1 MKRAKVKLAPWV
13 TLLALLGTIAY
24 PGMQASVAQ
33 TTITP
38 ASDGTG
44 TLVDAAGNQINIQG
58 GSLSGD
64 GANLFHSF
72 EKFGLSD
79 GQIANFISNPNIR
92 NILGRVVGGDA
103 SYINGLIQVTGAN
116 SNLFL
121 LNPAGILFG
130 DNAQL
135 NLAGDFAATTATG
148 IGFDGGGLFNAIGS
162 NEYAN
167 LVGTPNAFTFAASQ
181 PGNIVNTGN
190 LTLTGGNLSLV
201 GGTTINTGTLSSPG
215 GNITIAAV
223 PGQNTLRLSQ
233 SGHLLSLD
241 IQPIGSSNPGNLNAG
256 TNAGA
261 AINPLGLPDL
271 LTGGQALG
279 HATQIKVENGRV
291 LLGGSGI
298 SLAADG
304 NASSVASLG
313 SINTANASG
322 GGGIKITAPGDVIT
336 GNINSSGSAAGGEI
350 SLASASGKIDT
361 SRGALNSSSDA
372 GRGGGIS
379 LNAELDIKTGDV
391 RADGG
396 LQGGNIAIASRNG
409 AIDTSGGT
417 LSSHSLYIVDSQERQ
432 VRWEIDEEDGTI
444 DLSVEGPEGSE
455 VNYSIAPGDDLAI
468 AVGDIANVLG
478 IKLPAGPPSRKPTR
492 SSPGN
497 PRSSAQDANT
507 TRSGPSVLNS
517 QEIQPPDYLRFDND
531 ETSLTVTSFRYR
543 GGEGGNISLS
553 SSGNINTGKIEAQG
567 WEAGGNI
574 SISSSNGGLNVAG
587 ELNSFSAAGNA
598 GNVTL
603 DAFGDT
609 TLSLVNAQG
618 VKTGGN
624 ISIASRNGNVEVR
637 RTGAGSSAAY
647 NEKLNV
653 YLLGDEEIE
662 IVWDNPPT
670 ILNSFSR
677 GSAGDI
683 DIQAQ
688 GSLKVGDILTSGET
702 RSGNVALSAR
712 GNISTGEVDTWG
724 GGEIRIS
731 SSEGEIDTS
740 GGFLQSGGGEIS
752 LDAEGNIKTEDIL
765 SWRWGENYRTGGNIS
780 IASRKGAIDTS
791 RGEIDS
797 DSGQLTISALADIT
811 TADIWGGGGVEITSF
826 QGAITNKRSRIQ
838 QPPPGIGFGGQSPV
852 GSQSSAGDV
861 SGGFA
866 QAGAQ
871 SGSPNSTDEPTN
883 ISSGSGIKLSARGD
897 ISTGNLDTWN
907 GADISITSSG
917 GAVNTTAGIIHLF
930 SPEGSSAKL
939 SIEAARSIATGN
951 ITSDSVGSMDANLNS
966 QNSADISITST
977 GGEINTAAGEIRLFS
992 PQGSSGKLAL
1002 EAAESITTGS
1012 IRADSYL
1019 NGGSISIVSQ
1029 GGGINAEQKI
1039 EASSNNGTASNV
1051 SLNARS
1057 NITTGDVLSYGVKGG
1072 GDIAVVSQNGAIDT
1086 SSGRL
1091 AAYSDPGNAGNI
1103 SLEAEGNITTA
1114 NVWSYGVSGGG
1125 DATLTSR
1132 NGSIDSSLGVLG
1144 SYSDKGTSGRVEI
1157 NAFGDV
1163 RTGYIR
1169 TWALG
1174 EDPEARAGD
1183 INIESRNGA
1192 IDTTAGD
1199 LSGEA
1204 EFNNFDRLSP
1214 SEAASL
1220 FESENANIDAYS
1232 FHGTGGNVTLTA
1244 KKGITTSY
1252 ISSFGA
1258 ENGGNITAFSSEGD
1272 VNTGLLFSF
1281 SARGRGGNVSLDG
1294 SNLTAGSVWSFGE
1307 VQGGGIYATSRGSI
1321 DLRGATLNTY
1331 SQSGKAGEVN
1341 IRANGNVSLG
1351 GSPTQ
1356 SAIRSEGQLQ
1366 GGSISVSTESGNIE
1380 VCAVCADRSPH
1391 QNTTHNPNGSINS
1404 FSRSGSAGDVSLYAP
1419 GDITTSG
1426 IHSEG
1431 QKSGGNVTITSLEG
1445 RVNNDLGELYSFSD
1459 SGTAGNV
1466 IINAGGH
1473 VSTNTITSYGAERG
1487 GNIRIFSASEN
1498 SIDTSQGDLET
1509 YSDNGIAGDVYL
1521 ESPGNITT
1529 GRIRSEGLR
1538 QGGNIA
1544 IASQRNISTIGGDID
1559 SFSEEG
1565 TAGNVSL
1572 SARGN
1577 ITTNNISSYGSEQ
1590 SGNVTL
1596 SSSGNSIT
1604 TANIVTEAQEGTSGN
1619 ISITAPGFNGNIFT
1633 GNLSSVGTAS
1643 GQIVNSAG
1651 NNIATGDQTSISS
1664 NGNAGG
1670 IDNTAG
1676 ASVSAG
1682 DQTVSANNGDA
1693 GSINNT
1699 AGSNISA
1706 GDQTVSANDGNAG
1719 SSSGAINNTAG
1730 SNISAGNQTVSANNG
1745 DAGSINNTAGSN
1757 ISAGDQTISANNG
1770 DAGSINNTA
1779 GSDITV
1785 GNQTISANNGD
1796 AGSINNNAGG
1806 NLVRG
1811 NQSITAVGGT
1821 AGNVNNIATGTQG
1834 ARSRPGSGI
1843 PPRARAAGLNS
1854 QRPPTRPPGF
1864 SPQNS
1869 SQNQGGFTGT
1879 TAIAASNNAAANSAA
1894 NIPRNIADA
1903 AQLLQRIGTNP
1914 RQDRGEAVR
1923 DRIARGRQILG
1934 VEGDNNFGQSNNPQ
1948 SHLNSMRARMNAA
1961 GASVQ
1966 NIGNFVGALELHRQN
1981 EFENYFGVG
1990 FAEEA
1995 GESASIREALVDIA
2009 KQTGNRSAVIYVTAL
2024 PSELELVL
2032 FLPDG
2037 QPIRKTIPEAPR
2049 EKLLKVVTEFR
2060 SRITDPRGLYS
2071 PKYLEPAQKLYK
2083 WLIAPLAEELE
2094 TASID
2099 TLLFSMDGGMRT
2111 LPVAALHDG
2120 DRFLVEKYSLS
2131 LIPSI
2136 SLVDT
2141 RYQSLQNTQVL
2152 AMGASQFS
2160 SAAPLPAV
2168 PVELSA
2174 IAERLWSGEVL
2185 LNESFTREKIVQ
2197 ERQHYP
2203 YQIIHLATHAE
2214 FQPGAP
2220 SNAYI
2225 QLWNDKLRLDQLREM
2240 GWHNPAVELLVL
2252 SACRTAIGDEQAELG
2267 FAGLAV
2273 AAGVKSALASLW
2285 YVSDEGTLGLMTQ
2298 FYRQL
2303 AGFNEDARPTITA
2316 EALRQAQIAM
2326 IRGNVKFTAGELRG
2340 VKTVDS
2346 IPLPPEL
2353 ESLNNTSLSH
2363 PYYWS
2368 GFTMIGSPW

>member
-1 MKRAKVKLAPWV
+1 
-13 TLLALLGTIAY
+13 
-24 PGMQASVAQ
+24 MQASVAQ

-72 EKFGLSD
+72 EKFGLSN

-130 DNAQL
+130 ENAQL

-148 IGFDGGGLFNAIGS
+148 IGLDGGGLFNAIAS
-162 NEYAN
+162 NDYAN

-181 PGNIVNTGN
+181 PGAIVNTGN
-190 LTLTGGNLSLV
+190 LTLSGGNLSLV
-201 GGTTINTGTLSSPG
+201 GGTTINTGTLSSAG

-241 IQPIGSSNPGNLNAG
+241 IQPIGSSNPGNFNPGA
-256 TNAGA
+256 NAGA
-261 AINPLGLPDL
+261 NAGAEINPLGLPDL

-279 HATQIKVENGRV
+279 HATEIKVENGRV

-298 SLAADG
+298 SLAADR
-304 NASSVASLG
+304 NASSVVSLG
-313 SINTANASG
+313 SINTANAGG

-350 SLASASGKIDT
+350 SFASASGKIDT

-396 LQGGNIAIASRNG
+396 LQGGNIAISSRNG
-409 AIDTSGGT
+409 AIDTSGGI

-455 VNYSIAPGDDLAI
+455 VNYSIASGNDLAI

-497 PRSSAQDANT
+497 PRSSAQSANAR
-507 TRSGPSVLNS
+507 RSGPSFLNS
-517 QEIQPPDYLRFDND
+517 QEIQPSDYLRFDND
-531 ETSLTVTSFRYR
+531 DTSLTVTSFRYR

-553 SSGNINTGKIEAQG
+553 ASGNINAGKIEAQG
-567 WEAGGNI
+567 WEGGGNI
-574 SISSSNGGLNVAG
+574 SISSGKGGLNIAG

-603 DAFGDT
+603 DALGDT

-637 RTGAGSSAAY
+637 RTGADSSGAY

-653 YLLGDEEIE
+653 YVLGDEEIE
-662 IVWDNPPT
+662 VVWDNPPT

-677 GSAGDI
+677 GTAGDI
-683 DIQAQ
+683 EIQAQ

-765 SWRWGENYRTGGNIS
+765 SWRWGENYRTGGNIRV
-780 IASRKGAIDTS
+780 ASRKGAIDTS

-797 DSGQLTISALADIT
+797 DSGQLTISALGDIT

-826 QGAITNKRSRIQ
+826 QGAITNQRFQIQ
-838 QPPPGIGFGGQSPV
+838 QPP
-852 GSQSSAGDV
+852 SAGDASRGV
-861 SGGFA
+861 A
-866 QAGAQ
+866 QPGARA
-871 SGSPNSTDEPTN
+871 GSPIAINEPTN

-907 GADISITSSG
+907 GADISIRSSG
-917 GAVNTTAGIIHLF
+917 GTVNTTGGIIHLF

-939 SIEAARSIATGN
+939 SIEAARSITTGN
-951 ITSDSVGSMDANLNS
+951 IASDSGRSMDANLNANLSS

-977 GGEINTAAGEIRLFS
+977 GGEINTAAGEIRLLS

-1002 EAAESITTGS
+1002 EAAESITIGS
-1012 IRADSYL
+1012 IRANSYL
-1019 NGGSISIVSQ
+1019 NGGAISIVSQ
-1029 GGGINAEQKI
+1029 GGEINAENKI
-1039 EASSNNGTASNV
+1039 EASSNNGTASNI
-1051 SLNARS
+1051 SLNARG
-1057 NITTGDVLSYGVKGG
+1057 NITTGDVLSYGVEGG
-1072 GDIAVVSQNGAIDT
+1072 GDIAVVSQSGAIDT

-1091 AAYSDPGNAGNI
+1091 AAYSNPGNAGNI
-1103 SLEAEGNITTA
+1103 SLEAEGDITTA
-1114 NVWSYGVSGGG
+1114 NVWSYGISGGG

-1132 NGSIDSSLGVLG
+1132 SGAIDTSLGVLG

-1174 EDPEARAGD
+1174 QDPEARAGD
-1183 INIESRNGA
+1183 IYIESRNGA

-1214 SEAASL
+1214 TNAAASL
-1220 FESENANIDAYS
+1220 FEGENANIDAYS
-1232 FHGTGGNVTLTA
+1232 LHGTGGNVTLTA
-1244 KKGITTSY
+1244 KKGITTSH

-1272 VNTGLLFSF
+1272 VDTGLLFSF

-1294 SNLTAGSVWSFGE
+1294 SKIAAGSVWSFGE
-1307 VQGGGIYATSRGSI
+1307 TQGGGIYATSRGSI

-1331 SQSGKAGEVN
+1331 SQSGTAGEVN

-1356 SAIRSEGQLQ
+1356 GAIRSEGQLQ
-1366 GGSISVSTESGNIE
+1366 GGSISVSTQSGNIE
-1380 VCAVCADRSPH
+1380 VCAGCTDRSPH
-1391 QNTTHNPNGSINS
+1391 HQTTHNPNGSINS
-1404 FSRSGSAGDVSLYAP
+1404 FSRSGNAGDVTLYAP

-1431 QKSGGNVTITSLEG
+1431 EKSGGNVTITSLEG
-1445 RVNNDLGELYSFSD
+1445 RVNSDRGELYSFSD

-1473 VSTNTITSYGAERG
+1473 VSTGTITSYGAERG

-1509 YSDNGIAGDVYL
+1509 YSDNGIAGDVSL

-1529 GRIRSEGLR
+1529 GSIRSEGLR
-1538 QGGNIA
+1538 QGGNVA

-1559 SFSEEG
+1559 SFSERG
-1565 TAGNVSL
+1565 TAGNVTL

-1577 ITTNNISSYGSEQ
+1577 ISTNNISSYGSEQ

-1604 TANIVTEAQEGTSGN
+1604 TANIFTEAQEGTSGN

-1633 GNLSSVGTAS
+1633 GNLRSVGTAS

-1699 AGSNISA
+1699 AGSNVTA
-1706 GDQTVSANDGNAG
+1706 GDQTVSANNGDAG

-1730 SNISAGNQTVSANNG
+1730 SNVTAGDQTVSANNG

-1757 ISAGDQTISANNG
+1757 VSAGDQTISSNNGNAGSINNTAGSDISAGDQTISANNG

-1779 GSDITV
+1779 G
-1785 GNQTISANNGD
+1785 
-1796 AGSINNNAGG
+1796 G

-1811 NQSITAVGGT
+1811 NQSVTAVGGT
-1821 AGNVNNIATGTQG
+1821 AGNINNIATGTQ
-1834 ARSRPGSGI
+1834 RQRVSPGSGI
-1843 PPRARAAGLNS
+1843 TPRARAAGFNS
-1854 QRPPTRPPGF
+1854 QRPPIPPPGF
-1864 SPQNS
+1864 LPQNSPQNGAIVS
-1869 SQNQGGFTGT
+1869 GAPSAAGQTEPANI
-1879 TAIAASNNAAANSAA
+1879 TANSGNLPPNMMAAARLLE
-1894 NIPRNIADA
+1894 RNEPSPGMMPPMGEPDRDRMARG
-1903 AQLLQRIGTNP
+1903 QRIMG
-1914 RQDRGEAVR
+1914 A
-1923 DRIARGRQILG
+1923 
-1934 VEGDNNFGQSNNPQ
+1934 EGDNNSGQSNNPQ
-1948 SHLNSMRARMNAA
+1948 SLLNSMRARMNVV

-1966 NIGNFVGALELHRQN
+1966 NTGNFVGALELHRQN
-1981 EFENYFGVG
+1981 EFENYFGLG
-1990 FAEEA
+1990 FGQEA

-2037 QPIRKTIPEAPR
+2037 QPIRKTIPDAPR
-2049 EKLLKVVTEFR
+2049 EKLLEVVIKFR
-2060 SRITDPRGLYS
+2060 GLITDPRS
-2071 PKYLEPAQKLYK
+2071 FHTPRYLEPAQKLYK

-2099 TLLFSMDGGMRT
+2099 TLLFSMDSGMRS

-2152 AMGASQFS
+2152 AMGASQFT

-2174 IAERLWSGEVL
+2174 IAGRLWSGEVL

-2197 ERQHYP
+2197 ERKHYP

-2240 GWHNPAVELLVL
+2240 GWHSPAVELLVL

-2303 AGFNEDARPTITA
+2303 AGFNEDARPTIKA

-2340 VKTVDS
+2340 AKTVDS

>member
-13 TLLALLGTIAY
+13 TLLALLGAIAY

-72 EKFGLSD
+72 EKFGLSN

-103 SYINGLIQVTGAN
+103 SYINGLIQVSGAN

-148 IGFDGGGLFNAIGS
+148 IGLDGGGLFNAIGS
-162 NEYAN
+162 NDYAN

-181 PGNIVNTGN
+181 SGNIVNTGN

-223 PGQNTLRLSQ
+223 PGKNTLRLSQ

-256 TNAGA
+256 ANAGA

-279 HATQIKVENGRV
+279 HANEIKVENGRV

-304 NASSVASLG
+304 NASSVVSLG

-322 GGGIKITAPGDVIT
+322 GGIQITAPGDVIT

-361 SRGALNSSSDA
+361 SRGALTSSSDA

-396 LQGGNIAIASRNG
+396 LQGGNIAISSRNG

-455 VNYSIAPGDDLAI
+455 VNYSIASGNDLAI
-468 AVGDIANVLG
+468 AVNDIANVLG

-497 PRSSAQDANT
+497 PRSSAQSANT
-507 TRSGPSVLNS
+507 RRSGPSVLNS

-531 ETSLTVTSFRYR
+531 DTSLTVTSFRYR
-543 GGEGGNISLS
+543 GGEAGNISLS
-553 SSGNINTGKIEAQG
+553 GSGNINTGKIEAQG

-574 SISSSNGGLNVAG
+574 SISSGNGGLNVAG

-624 ISIASRNGNVEVR
+624 ISIASRNGNVEVS

-647 NEKLNV
+647 NEKLNIYV
-653 YLLGDEEIE
+653 LGDEEIE

-724 GGEIRIS
+724 GGEIRIA

-765 SWRWGENYRTGGNIS
+765 SWRWGENYRTGGNIRV
-780 IASRKGAIDTS
+780 ASRKGAIDTS

-797 DSGQLTISALADIT
+797 DSGQLSISALGDIT

-838 QPPPGIGFGGQSPV
+838 QPPPGSGVSGQF
-852 GSQSSAGDV
+852 SAGDASRGV
-861 SGGFA
+861 A

-871 SGSPNSTDEPTN
+871 SGSPTSTDEPTN

-907 GADISITSSG
+907 GADISISSG
-917 GAVNTTAGIIHLF
+917 GAVNTTGGIIHLF

-939 SIEAARSIATGN
+939 SIEAGRSITTGN
-951 ITSDSVGSMDANLNS
+951 ITSDSVGSMDANVNS

-992 PQGSSGKLAL
+992 PQGSSGKLTL

-1019 NGGSISIVSQ
+1019 SGGSISIVSQ
-1029 GGGINAEQKI
+1029 GGEINAEQKI
-1039 EASSNNGTASNV
+1039 EASSNNGTASNI
-1051 SLNARS
+1051 SLNARG

-1072 GDIAVVSQNGAIDT
+1072 GDIAVVSQGAIDT

-1091 AAYSDPGNAGNI
+1091 AAYSDPGNPGNI
-1103 SLEAEGNITTA
+1103 SLEAEGDITTA

-1125 DATLTSR
+1125 DAILTSR
-1132 NGSIDSSLGVLG
+1132 NGSIDTSMGVLG

-1174 EDPEARAGD
+1174 QDPEARAGD
-1183 INIESRNGA
+1183 IYIESRNGA

-1214 SEAASL
+1214 AEAASL

-1232 FHGTGGNVTLTA
+1232 FHGSGGNVTLTA
-1244 KKGITTSY
+1244 KKGITSSH

-1258 ENGGNITAFSSEGD
+1258 ENGGNITAFSREGN

-1294 SNLTAGSVWSFGE
+1294 SNLTAGSIWLFGE
-1307 VQGGGIYATSRGSI
+1307 AQGGGIYATSRGSI
-1321 DLRGATLNTY
+1321 DLRGASLNTY

-1351 GSPTQ
+1351 GSPTE

-1366 GGSISVSTESGNIE
+1366 GGSISVSTQSGNIE
-1380 VCAVCADRSPH
+1380 VCAACADRSPH
-1391 QNTTHNPNGSINS
+1391 HQTTHTPNGGSINS
-1404 FSRSGSAGDVSLYAP
+1404 FSRSGNAGDVTLYAP

-1431 QKSGGNVTITSLEG
+1431 DKSGGNVTITSLEG
-1445 RVNNDLGELYSFSD
+1445 RVNSDRGELYSFSD
-1459 SGTAGNV
+1459 SGTAG
-1466 IINAGGH
+1466 
-1473 VSTNTITSYGAERG
+1473 
-1487 GNIRIFSASEN
+1487 
-1498 SIDTSQGDLET
+1498 
-1509 YSDNGIAGDVYL
+1509 
-1521 ESPGNITT
+1521 
-1529 GRIRSEGLR
+1529 RS
-1538 QGGNIA
+1538 
-1544 IASQRNISTIGGDID
+1544 
-1559 SFSEEG
+1559 
-1565 TAGNVSL
+1565 V
-1572 SARGN
+1572 
-1577 ITTNNISSYGSEQ
+1577 
-1590 SGNVTL
+1590 
-1596 SSSGNSIT
+1596 
-1604 TANIVTEAQEGTSGN
+1604 
-1619 ISITAPGFNGNIFT
+1619 
-1633 GNLSSVGTAS
+1633 
-1643 GQIVNSAG
+1643 
-1651 NNIATGDQTSISS
+1651 
-1664 NGNAGG
+1664 
-1670 IDNTAG
+1670 
-1676 ASVSAG
+1676 
-1682 DQTVSANNGDA
+1682 
-1693 GSINNT
+1693 
-1699 AGSNISA
+1699 
-1706 GDQTVSANDGNAG
+1706 
-1719 SSSGAINNTAG
+1719 
-1730 SNISAGNQTVSANNG
+1730 
-1745 DAGSINNTAGSN
+1745 
-1757 ISAGDQTISANNG
+1757 
-1770 DAGSINNTA
+1770 
-1779 GSDITV
+1779 
-1785 GNQTISANNGD
+1785 
-1796 AGSINNNAGG
+1796 
-1806 NLVRG
+1806 
-1811 NQSITAVGGT
+1811 
-1821 AGNVNNIATGTQG
+1821 
-1834 ARSRPGSGI
+1834 
-1843 PPRARAAGLNS
+1843 
-1854 QRPPTRPPGF
+1854 
-1864 SPQNS
+1864 
-1869 SQNQGGFTGT
+1869 
-1879 TAIAASNNAAANSAA
+1879 
-1894 NIPRNIADA
+1894 
-1903 AQLLQRIGTNP
+1903 
-1914 RQDRGEAVR
+1914 
-1923 DRIARGRQILG
+1923 
-1934 VEGDNNFGQSNNPQ
+1934 
-1948 SHLNSMRARMNAA
+1948 
-1961 GASVQ
+1961 
-1966 NIGNFVGALELHRQN
+1966 
-1981 EFENYFGVG
+1981 
-1990 FAEEA
+1990 
-1995 GESASIREALVDIA
+1995 A
-2009 KQTGNRSAVIYVTAL
+2009 KH
-2024 PSELELVL
+2024 
-2032 FLPDG
+2032 
-2037 QPIRKTIPEAPR
+2037 
-2049 EKLLKVVTEFR
+2049 
-2060 SRITDPRGLYS
+2060 
-2071 PKYLEPAQKLYK
+2071 
-2083 WLIAPLAEELE
+2083 
-2094 TASID
+2094 
-2099 TLLFSMDGGMRT
+2099 
-2111 LPVAALHDG
+2111 AALFRYG
-2120 DRFLVEKYSLS
+2120 
-2131 LIPSI
+2131 
-2136 SLVDT
+2136 T
-2141 RYQSLQNTQVL
+2141 RNLNLNFCFVSQS
-2152 AMGASQFS
+2152 
-2160 SAAPLPAV
+2160 
-2168 PVELSA
+2168 
-2174 IAERLWSGEVL
+2174 
-2185 LNESFTREKIVQ
+2185 
-2197 ERQHYP
+2197 
-2203 YQIIHLATHAE
+2203 
-2214 FQPGAP
+2214 
-2220 SNAYI
+2220 
-2225 QLWNDKLRLDQLREM
+2225 
-2240 GWHNPAVELLVL
+2240 
-2252 SACRTAIGDEQAELG
+2252 
-2267 FAGLAV
+2267 
-2273 AAGVKSALASLW
+2273 
-2285 YVSDEGTLGLMTQ
+2285 
-2298 FYRQL
+2298 YR
-2303 AGFNEDARPTITA
+2303 
-2316 EALRQAQIAM
+2316 
-2326 IRGNVKFTAGELRG
+2326 
-2340 VKTVDS
+2340 
-2346 IPLPPEL
+2346 
-2353 ESLNNTSLSH
+2353 
-2363 PYYWS
+2363 
-2368 GFTMIGSPW
+2368 